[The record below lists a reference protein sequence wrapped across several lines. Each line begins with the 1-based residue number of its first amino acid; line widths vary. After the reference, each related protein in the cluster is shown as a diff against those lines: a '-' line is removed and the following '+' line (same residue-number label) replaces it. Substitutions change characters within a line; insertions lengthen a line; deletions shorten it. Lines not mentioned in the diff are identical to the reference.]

1 MTTVKGKDVTNLKS
15 IANVFNNFFTNIDP
29 SSYKTNPN
37 SKKQLE
43 KFPTNY

>member
-15 IANVFNNFFTNIDP
+15 IANVFNNFFANIGP
-29 SSYKTNPN
+29 SLYNTNPK